1 MSGDYSKYHQ
11 LLEQARGSA
20 KHWIPK
26 LCQALR
32 EANSVISNED
42 IRKRVTRDC
51 LSTWLRTTINNA
63 LPKEFKNKERSQTGK
78 KGRQKQLEQ
87 ANGTLTISEE
97 PTISWAKKD
106 SDSSTEQELQS
117 LDRPSHREMVGQL
130 QDQLNNTRQEQE
142 EAKEAIAALTGRKNM
157 DDVSDM
163 NDERDNLLESDK
175 VTRLSELNKK
185 ECAYFVDRAGKIIRR
200 RIASSGMAIMRFSI
214 LTERKSSKT
223 ECLIPVKFRVD
234 FTKKTTSLVLDERR
248 MLI

>member
-1 MSGDYSKYHQ
+1 MSGDYSKYDQ

-42 IRKRVTRDC
+42 IRKRVTQDC
-51 LSTWLRTTINNA
+51 LSTWLRPTINNA

-117 LDRPSHREMVGQL
+117 LDRPSHREMVSQL
-130 QDQLNNTRQEQE
+130 QDQSNNTRQEQE
-142 EAKEAIAALTGRKNM
+142 EAKKAVAALAGRKNM
-157 DDVSDM
+157 D
-163 NDERDNLLESDK
+163 NERDNLLESDK
-175 VTRLSELNKK
+175 ATKLSELDKK
-185 ECAYFVDRAGKIIRR
+185 ECAYFVDRARKLMRR
-200 RIASSGMAIMRFSI
+200 RFASSGRAIIRFCI

-223 ECLIPVKFRVD
+223 ECLIPVKLQVNFIE
-234 FTKKTTSLVLDERR
+234 KTTSLVLDERR
-248 MLI
+248 ILS

>member
-51 LSTWLRTTINNA
+51 LSEWQRPTINNA

-117 LDRPSHREMVGQL
+117 LDRPSHREMVSQL
-130 QDQLNNTRQEQE
+130 QDQSNNTRQEQE
-142 EAKEAIAALTGRKNM
+142 EAKKAVAALAGRKNM
-157 DDVSDM
+157 D
-163 NDERDNLLESDK
+163 NERDNLLESDK
-175 VTRLSELNKK
+175 ATKLSELDKK
-185 ECAYFVDRAGKIIRR
+185 ECAYFVDRARKLMRR
-200 RIASSGMAIMRFSI
+200 RFASSGRAIIRFSI

-223 ECLIPVKFRVD
+223 ECLIPVKLQVNFIE
-234 FTKKTTSLVLDERR
+234 KTTSLVLDERR
-248 MLI
+248 ILS